1 MAKVGRLV
9 NSENGT
15 VLLDKAVWCSSFF
28 CKLRGLMFRSH
39 LEPGE
44 GLLMVEPWA
53 SRSGTSIHMLFM
65 GFPIAT
71 IWMDETFSVVDK
83 VLAKPWALAYVP
95 SRPAKY
101 TLEAAP
107 ELLNRVAV
115 GDTLAFEPS
124 AS

>member
-1 MAKVGRLV
+1 MAKVGRLL
-9 NSENGT
+9 NTANGS

-28 CKLRGLMFRSH
+28 CKLRGLMFRAQ

-53 SRSGTSIHMLFM
+53 SRSGPSIHMLFM
-65 GFPIAT
+65 AFPIAA
-71 IWMDETFSVVDK
+71 IWLDESFAVVDK

-95 SRPAKY
+95 SRAAKY

-107 ELLNRVAV
+107 ELLDRVAV
-115 GDTLAFEPS
+115 GDTFAFEPS
-124 AS
+124 A